1 MTDSVVRA
9 RNGRECEPRLAVA
22 MGSLRQVFSSRELS
36 SPTAS
41 DWHRDVYR
49 TVVGLVLAVG
59 SLISACADSDQTEQ
73 SMPPQSADQNLDW
86 QAQLAELSKTY
97 AHLEERWDA
106 FVELALAGEAGWSSE
121 QSLVGNDPP
130 VRYLADLLEGRPT
143 PSAEILAELTAS
155 FDALYPE
162 TMKVYAEIRAI
173 VSTAATV
180 SASEGEELQ
189 QSLQEIAQAEQAL
202 ISLDALLERWREVNA
217 YTGKGSP

>member
-1 MTDSVVRA
+1 
-9 RNGRECEPRLAVA
+9 
-22 MGSLRQVFSSRELS
+22 
-36 SPTAS
+36 
-41 DWHRDVYR
+41 
-49 TVVGLVLAVG
+49 
-59 SLISACADSDQTEQ
+59 
-73 SMPPQSADQNLDW
+73 MPPQPADQNLDW